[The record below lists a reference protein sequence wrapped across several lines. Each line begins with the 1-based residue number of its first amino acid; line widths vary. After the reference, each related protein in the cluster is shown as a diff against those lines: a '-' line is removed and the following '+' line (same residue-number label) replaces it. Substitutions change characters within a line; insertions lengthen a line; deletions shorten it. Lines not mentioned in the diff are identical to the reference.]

1 MKLTLAEW
9 RRARGISQE
18 KMAEDLG
25 VHINSYTRWEKNPLE
40 IRYGNALT
48 IANILNVSLDDIL
61 FVCDTT
67 KNDNF
72 TRKEVKE

>member
-25 VHINSYTRWEKNPLE
+25 VHLNSYTRWEKNPLE

-67 KNDNF
+67 KNDNL
-72 TRKEVKE
+72 TRKEVEN

>member
-25 VHINSYTRWEKNPLE
+25 VHLNSYTRWEKNPLE